1 MAKQLR
7 TEITIDLA
15 GNLAQ
20 KAKLYGQSMSQ
31 FATSNQRAMA
41 MLNQTA
47 MAASTGIDSL
57 GNRAILAGAAV
68 AYGFKKAF
76 VDTAAEFERYQ
87 IMLNKL
93 QGGPEGGAKAM
104 EWIKQFTQDTPY
116 AVDEVTSAFVKL
128 KAFGLDPM
136 NGTMQAIADQA
147 AMMGGTA
154 ETVDGITLA
163 FGQAWTKGKLQG
175 EEALQLLERG
185 VPVWDYLVKAS
196 KELGQNNGFGYSAQ
210 QIQDMASK
218 GQLTRKAIQALID
231 QMGKASKGA
240 ARDQMNTWNGMISNM
255 GDHWTLFKSD
265 VMDSGAFS
273 VLKSELGGLLSQLDE
288 MKKTGEYDKLVEE
301 VGGNLVD
308 SFHAVS
314 DAAKEVKNVGRELLP
329 VLDGIGRGAKAISDA
344 VGGYESLAKILASI
358 YVINKGI
365 RMAAPLAKG
374 ALAVGKGVYTAGSWA
389 AGKISG
395 RRGGRRRGGIGEL
408 DGMAESLASTLYG
421 GAMPVY
427 VVNMP
432 GGPLGL
438 PPAMDLPKG
447 KNPKPIGLPKPNKPS
462 INPKK
467 LFSAAML
474 APELPLA
481 LLYAASDSEAAKSL
495 KAESDTAQALHATLP
510 QPKMLSNSDAYA
522 MMASGFSAASSGL
535 PTNPYAMLAA
545 ELQKEAHGLSGGGNN
560 PAQSRS
566 SLDVTVHYDRP
577 PTVRVR
583 DVAPGMQVRVDN
595 GPSLMP

>member
-1 MAKQLR
+1 MYKRQ
-7 TEITIDLA
+7 
-15 GNLAQ
+15 
-20 KAKLYGQSMSQ
+20 
-31 FATSNQRAMA
+31 
-41 MLNQTA
+41 
-47 MAASTGIDSL
+47 L
-57 GNRAILAGAAV
+57 GNRALLAGAAA

-104 EWIKQFTQDTPY
+104 DWIKQFTQDTPY
-116 AVDEVTSAFVKL
+116 SVDEVTNAFVKL

-154 ETVDGITLA
+154 ETVDGIALA

-185 VPVWDYLVKAS
+185 VPVWDYLVQAS

-210 QIQDMASK
+210 QIQDMSSK
-218 GQLTRKAIQALID
+218 GQLTRKAIQALLD

-255 GDHWTLFKSD
+255 GDHWTLFKND
-265 VMDSGAFS
+265 VMESGAFD

-288 MKKTGEYDKLVEE
+288 MKKTGEYDKLVEKI
-301 VGGNLVD
+301 GGNLVD

-314 DAAKEVKNVGRELLP
+314 DAAKDVKNVGRELLP

-358 YVINKGI
+358 YIINKGI
-365 RMAAPLAKG
+365 RMAAPLAQG
-374 ALAVGKGVYTAGSWA
+374 AMAVGKGVYTAGSWA
-389 AGKISG
+389 YGKL
-395 RRGGRRRGGIGEL
+395 RGKGKGGIGEL
-408 DGMAESLASTLYG
+408 NSMAESLAGSLSG

-432 GGPLGL
+432 GSGF
-438 PPAMDLPKG
+438 DLPTGGPDVPGG
-447 KNPKPIGLPKPNKPS
+447 KTPKSIQFAKKISPFLLRGALP
-462 INPKK
+462 
-467 LFSAAML
+467 FTA
-474 APELPLA
+474 
-481 LLYAASDSEAAKSL
+481 LYAASQSEQAHAL
-495 KAESDTAQALHATLP
+495 KAESDNAQVLRATLP
-510 QPKMLSNSDAYA
+510 QPKMVSNSEAYA

-545 ELQKEAHGLSGGGNN
+545 ELQKEAHGLSGSGNN

-566 SLDVTVHYDRP
+566 SLDVTFHYDRP

>member
-20 KAKLYGQSMSQ
+20 KAKQYGQSMSQ

-47 MAASTGIDSL
+47 RAASAGIDTL
-57 GNRAILAGAAV
+57 GNRAVLAGAAA

-104 EWIKQFTQDTPY
+104 DWIKQFTQDTPY
-116 AVDEVTSAFVKL
+116 SVDEVTNAFVKL

-154 ETVDGITLA
+154 ETVDGIALA

-185 VPVWDYLVKAS
+185 VPVWDYLVQAS

-210 QIQDMASK
+210 QIQEMSSK
-218 GQLTRKAIQALID
+218 GQLTRKAIQALLD

-255 GDHWTLFKSD
+255 GDHWTLFKND
-265 VMDSGAFS
+265 VMESGAFD
-273 VLKSELGGLLSQLDE
+273 VLKSELGDLLSQLDE
-288 MKKTGEYDKLVEE
+288 MKKTGEYDKLVEKI
-301 VGGNLVD
+301 GGNLVD

-358 YVINKGI
+358 YIINKGI
-365 RMAAPLAKG
+365 RMAAPLAQG
-374 ALAVGKGVYTAGSWA
+374 AMAVGKGVYTAGSWA
-389 AGKISG
+389 SGKLRWKG
-395 RRGGRRRGGIGEL
+395 KGGIGEL
-408 DGMAESLASTLYG
+408 NSMAESLAGSLSG

-432 GGPLGL
+432 GSGF
-438 PPAMDLPKG
+438 DLPTGGPDVPGG
-447 KNPKPIGLPKPNKPS
+447 KTPKSIQFAKKISPFLLRGALP
-462 INPKK
+462 
-467 LFSAAML
+467 FTA
-474 APELPLA
+474 
-481 LLYAASDSEAAKSL
+481 LYAASQSEQAHAL
-495 KAESDTAQALHATLP
+495 KAESDNAQVLRATLP
-510 QPKMLSNSDAYA
+510 QPKMVSNSEAYA

-545 ELQKEAHGLSGGGNN
+545 ELQKEAHGLSGSGNN

>member
-1 MAKQLR
+1 MTKQLR

-31 FATSNQRAMA
+31 FAESNRRAMA
-41 MLNQTA
+41 MLDQTA
-47 MAASTGIDSL
+47 RAASLGIDTL
-57 GNRAILAGAAV
+57 GNRALLAGAAA

-104 EWIKQFTQDTPY
+104 DWIKQFTQDTPY
-116 AVDEVTSAFVKL
+116 SVDEVTNAFVKL

-154 ETVDGITLA
+154 ETVDGIALA

-185 VPVWDYLVKAS
+185 VPVWDYLVQAS

-210 QIQDMASK
+210 QIQDMSSK
-218 GQLTRKAIQALID
+218 GQLTRKAIQALLD

-255 GDHWTLFKSD
+255 GDHWTLFKND
-265 VMDSGAFS
+265 VMESGAFD

-288 MKKTGEYDKLVEE
+288 MKKTGEYDKLVEKI
-301 VGGNLVD
+301 GGNLVD

-314 DAAKEVKNVGRELLP
+314 DAAKDVKNVGRELLP

-344 VGGYESLAKILASI
+344 VGGYESLAKILAYI
-358 YVINKGI
+358 YIINKGI
-365 RMAAPLAKG
+365 RMAAPLAQG
-374 ALAVGKGVYTAGSWA
+374 AMAVGKGVYTAGSWA
-389 AGKISG
+389 YGKL
-395 RRGGRRRGGIGEL
+395 RGKGKGGIGEL
-408 DGMAESLASTLYG
+408 NSMAESLAGSLSG

-432 GGPLGL
+432 GSGF
-438 PPAMDLPKG
+438 DLPTGGPDVPGG
-447 KNPKPIGLPKPNKPS
+447 KTPKSIQFAKKISPFLLRGALP
-462 INPKK
+462 
-467 LFSAAML
+467 FTA
-474 APELPLA
+474 
-481 LLYAASDSEAAKSL
+481 LYAASQSEQAHAL
-495 KAESDTAQALHATLP
+495 KAESDNAQVLRATLP
-510 QPKMLSNSDAYA
+510 QPKMVSNSEAYA

-545 ELQKEAHGLSGGGNN
+545 ELQKEAHGLSGSGNN

>member
-20 KAKLYGQSMSQ
+20 KAKQYGQSMSQ

-41 MLNQTA
+41 MLDQTA
-47 MAASTGIDSL
+47 RAASVGIDSL
-57 GNRAILAGAAV
+57 GNRAMLAGAAV
-68 AYGFKKAF
+68 SYGFKKAF
-76 VDTAAEFERYQ
+76 IDTAAEFERYQ

-104 EWIKQFTQDTPY
+104 DWIKQFTQDTPY
-116 AVDEVTSAFVKL
+116 SVDEVTNAFVKL

-154 ETVDGITLA
+154 ETVDGIALA

-185 VPVWDYLVKAS
+185 VPVWDYLVQAS

-210 QIQDMASK
+210 QIQDMSSK
-218 GQLTRKAIQALID
+218 GQLTRKAIQALLD

-255 GDHWTLFKSD
+255 GDHWTLFKND
-265 VMDSGAFS
+265 VMESGAFA
-273 VLKSELGGLLSQLDE
+273 VLKSELGDLLAQLDE
-288 MKKTGEYDKLVEE
+288 MKKTGEYDKLVEKI
-301 VGGNLVD
+301 GGNLVD

-358 YVINKGI
+358 YIINKGI
-365 RMAAPLAKG
+365 RMAAPLAQG
-374 ALAVGKGVYTAGSWA
+374 AMAVGKGVYTAGSWA
-389 AGKISG
+389 AGKL
-395 RRGGRRRGGIGEL
+395 RGKGKGGIGEL
-408 DGMAESLASTLYG
+408 NGMAESLAGSLSG

-432 GGPLGL
+432 GSGF
-438 PPAMDLPKG
+438 DLPTGGPDVPGG
-447 KNPKPIGLPKPNKPS
+447 KTPKS
-462 INPKK
+462 IQLAKK
-467 LFSAAML
+467 ISPFLLRGAIPFTA
-474 APELPLA
+474 
-481 LLYAASDSEAAKSL
+481 LYAASQSEQAHAL
-495 KAESDTAQALHATLP
+495 KAESDNAQVLRATLP
-510 QPKMLSNSDAYA
+510 QPKMVSNSEAYA
-522 MMASGFSAASSGL
+522 MMASGFGAASSGL

>member
-20 KAKLYGQSMSQ
+20 KAKQYGQSMSQ

-47 MAASTGIDSL
+47 RAASVGIDSL
-57 GNRAILAGAAV
+57 GNRAMLAGAAV
-68 AYGFKKAF
+68 SYGFKKAF
-76 VDTAAEFERYQ
+76 IDTAAEFERYQ

-104 EWIKQFTQDTPY
+104 DWIKQFTQDTPY
-116 AVDEVTSAFVKL
+116 SVDEVTNAFVKL

-154 ETVDGITLA
+154 ETVDGIALA

-185 VPVWDYLVKAS
+185 VPVWDYLVQAS

-210 QIQDMASK
+210 QIQDMSSK
-218 GQLTRKAIQALID
+218 GQLTRKAIQALLD

-255 GDHWTLFKSD
+255 GDHWTLFKND
-265 VMDSGAFS
+265 VMESGAFA
-273 VLKSELGGLLSQLDE
+273 VLKSELGDLLAQLDE
-288 MKKTGEYDKLVEE
+288 MKKTGEYDKLVEKI
-301 VGGNLVD
+301 GGNLVD

-329 VLDGIGRGAKAISDA
+329 VLDGIARGAKAISDA

-358 YVINKGI
+358 YIINKGI
-365 RMAAPLAKG
+365 RMATPLAQG
-374 ALAVGKGVYTAGSWA
+374 AMAVGKGVYTAGSWT
-389 AGKISG
+389 AGKL
-395 RRGGRRRGGIGEL
+395 RGKGKGGIGEL
-408 DGMAESLASTLYG
+408 NGMAESLAGSLSG

-432 GGPLGL
+432 GSGF
-438 PPAMDLPKG
+438 DLPTGGPDVPGG
-447 KNPKPIGLPKPNKPS
+447 KTPKSIQLAKKISPFLLRGALP
-462 INPKK
+462 
-467 LFSAAML
+467 FTA
-474 APELPLA
+474 
-481 LLYAASDSEAAKSL
+481 LYAASQSEQAHAL
-495 KAESDTAQALHATLP
+495 KAESDNA
-510 QPKMLSNSDAYA
+510 
-522 MMASGFSAASSGL
+522 
-535 PTNPYAMLAA
+535 
-545 ELQKEAHGLSGGGNN
+545 
-560 PAQSRS
+560 
-566 SLDVTVHYDRP
+566 
-577 PTVRVR
+577 
-583 DVAPGMQVRVDN
+583 
-595 GPSLMP
+595 

>member
-1 MAKQLR
+1 MNKQLR

-31 FATSNQRAMA
+31 FAESNRRAMA
-41 MLNQTA
+41 MLDQTVR
-47 MAASTGIDSL
+47 AASLGIDSF
-57 GNRAILAGAAV
+57 GNRALLAGAAA

-116 AVDEVTSAFVKL
+116 AVDEVTNAFVKL

-154 ETVDGITLA
+154 ETVDGIALA

-218 GQLTRKAIQALID
+218 GQLTRKAIQALLD

-240 ARDQMNTWNGMISNM
+240 AREQMNTWNGMISNM
-255 GDHWTLFKSD
+255 GDHWTLFKND
-265 VMDSGAFS
+265 VMESGAFA

-301 VGGNLVD
+301 IGGNLVD

-358 YVINKGI
+358 YIINKGI
-365 RMAAPLAKG
+365 RMAAPLAQG

-395 RRGGRRRGGIGEL
+395 RKGGRRSGGFGEL
-408 DGMAESLASTLYG
+408 DGMAESFASSLYG

-438 PPAMDLPKG
+438 PPGVDLPKG
-447 KNPKPIGLPKPNKPS
+447 KTPKPIGLPNPKPS
-462 INPKK
+462 ITPKK
-467 LFSAAML
+467 LALAAMM

-481 LLYAASDSEAAKSL
+481 LLYAASDSEQAKAL
-495 KAESDTAQALHATLP
+495 KAELDSAQAQKATLP
-510 QPKMLSNSDAYA
+510 QQKMLSNSDAYA
-522 MMASGFSAASSGL
+522 MWASEMSTASSSSSA
-535 PTNPYAMLAA
+535 NPYALLAA
-545 ELQKEAHGLSGGGNN
+545 EMQKELSGGYQGGQN
-560 PAQSRS
+560 PAQSSS

-577 PTVRVR
+577 PTITVREKAPGVRVNI
-583 DVAPGMQVRVDN
+583 DN